1 MSKLKLKLAATGL
14 NNTDN
19 PGPGVP
25 VMLTRPLS
33 REFICRVLPTGPI

>member
-1 MSKLKLKLAATGL
+1 MSGKSITIAITGL

-25 VMLTRPLS
+25 EIRGI
-33 REFICRVLPTGPI
+33 RESGLAVRIIGLA